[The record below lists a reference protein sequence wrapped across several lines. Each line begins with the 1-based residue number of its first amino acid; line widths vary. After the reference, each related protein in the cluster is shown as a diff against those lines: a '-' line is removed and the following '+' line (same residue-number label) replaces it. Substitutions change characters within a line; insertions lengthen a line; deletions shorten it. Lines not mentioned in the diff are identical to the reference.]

1 MKRFALYSVPLVG
14 ALAFAAACTDATS
27 PGDPHS
33 SLRPGTPTTAISG
46 NLPPPPTRTAV
57 DISASTTGAAAPLAA
72 TLAAP
77 CPSVSGAFDGTYFAN
92 GKAIESGVA
101 SAEIGD
107 AALAFEGT
115 AWLRIDNKQNTAF
128 GTAASANARFQVTDQ
143 KTSGKG
149 TLTFFNGLC
158 VLVITDVVS
167 FIPNPQCTVA
177 GEPCAQIV
185 FTATLNGQPA
195 TGTATAF
202 DREFCTTFTDE
213 GGNTQYFCPPEGGGS

>member
-27 PGDPHS
+27 PGDAHA
-33 SLRPGTPTTAISG
+33 SLRPGAPIPALTG

-57 DISASTTGAAAPLAA
+57 DISASTTTTAAAFSA
-72 TLAAP
+72 TAAAP
-77 CPSVSGAFDGTYFAN
+77 CPFVSGAFDGSYFAN
-92 GKAIESGVA
+92 GRAVESGLA
-101 SAEIGD
+101 SSELGD

-115 AWLRIDNKQNTAF
+115 AWLRIDNKQNELF

-158 VLVITDVVS
+158 VLVITDVTA
-167 FIPNPQCTVA
+167 FIPNPRCTVA

-195 TGTATAF
+195 QGTATAF

-213 GGNTQYFCPPEGGGS
+213 GGNTQYYCPPEGGGS